1 MLGSGFNTAGDDLPP
16 SSGPW
21 TSLTFRVSG
30 VLLEIASGWLNQ
42 SCDTDRRET
51 EHDKIISLSST
62 AVSAVPS
69 LSLSQTFFLELRLR
83 SELPRS
89 FQMFC

>member
-1 MLGSGFNTAGDDLPP
+1 MFPGVGQAVLGSGFNTAGDDLPP
-16 SSGPW
+16 SPDPW

-30 VLLEIASGWLNQ
+30 VLLEIASGRVNQ

-69 LSLSQTFFLELRLR
+69 AL
-83 SELPRS
+83 
-89 FQMFC
+89 